1 MNGLAFIVGILSIP
15 LTLALLMG
23 DRKVK
28 LIEGKRY
35 RFTTEVK
42 PPLNPLATD
51 GFTKALKDT
60 GAEILTVHNSESA
73 TVVTYEFTAMDNKE
87 LTLGKPV
94 FTIGDMNAV
103 ITNVQEV

>member
-1 MNGLAFIVGILSIP
+1 MNGLGLVLGVLAIP

-23 DRKVK
+23 DKKVR
-28 LIEGKRY
+28 LVEGKRY

-42 PPLNPLATD
+42 PALNPIAID

-60 GAEILTVHNSESA
+60 GAEILTVHNSETA
-73 TVVTYEFTAMDNKE
+73 TVVTYEFTAMENKE

-94 FTIGDMNAV
+94 FAIGDTNAV